1 MTSNIVMVNQVPFI
15 HVNRAVV
22 RSITMMR
29 LSSRRLVHV
38 HMPCTSTE
46 NSIRLIVRKPI
57 DILVEF
63 FSNALQVIAR
73 LTLLASLFKQLKEY
87 LDSN

>member
-38 HMPCTSTE
+38 YVPSTSTE

-63 FSNALQVIAR
+63 FSYALQVIAR
-73 LTLLASLFKQLKEY
+73 LNLLASLFKQLKEY

>member
-38 HMPCTSTE
+38 YMPCTSTE
-46 NSIRLIVRKPI
+46 NGIRLIVRKPI

-63 FSNALQVIAR
+63 FSYALQVIAR